1 MDFNNYELNEIW
13 QEFLFMANLMSY
25 KISDFTI
32 YSERI
37 HTTMK
42 EFVFLKPNIIIKIS
56 IILKDKKVREIDILY
71 NSSKEF
77 IKKSSLN
84 IEQFKK
90 ELIEITKC
98 L

>member
-1 MDFNNYELNEIW
+1 MDFNDYELNEMW

-42 EFVFLKPNIIIKIS
+42 EFAFLKPNIIIKIS
-56 IILKDKKVREIDILY
+56 IIMNHSLFPILRTTSLVTY
-71 NSSKEF
+71 N
-77 IKKSSLN
+77 
-84 IEQFKK
+84 
-90 ELIEITKC
+90 
-98 L
+98 

>member
-1 MDFNNYELNEIW
+1 MDFNDYELNEMW

-42 EFVFLKPNIIIKIS
+42 EFAFLKPNIIIKIS

>member
-1 MDFNNYELNEIW
+1 MEFGDYKLNEMW

-25 KISDFTI
+25 EINNFTI
-32 YSERI
+32 HSERI

-42 EFVFLKPNIIIKIS
+42 ELVLLKPNIIIKIS
-56 IILKDKKVREIDILY
+56 IILKDKNIKEIDILCD
-71 NSSKEF
+71 SSKKF

-84 IEQFKK
+84 VEQFKE
-90 ELIEITKC
+90 ELTKIMEC